1 MYAAGRP
8 LWHVSLTA
16 HVPQAGP
23 LPLVRW
29 TAGTFAK
36 MQFVRDT
43 IMQGVGTAEAFMP
56 EKGVVA
62 MHWRKPLAVQEI
74 NRMAPTPEV
83 RARAGRP

>member
-1 MYAAGRP
+1 MWHLSLSAHAP
-8 LWHVSLTA
+8 LGI
-16 HVPQAGP
+16 GP

-36 MQFVRDT
+36 MQFIRDT
-43 IMQGVGTAEAFMP
+43 IMQGVGTTEAFIP
-56 EKGVVA
+56 EKGTSA
-62 MHWRKPLAVQEI
+62 MHWRKPLSLEEI